1 MKKKNIITGIVAIVL
16 VLVIAIIFIASN
28 KVNEK
33 IYGNWYNQRNSATY
47 YYRLTEDGKVAF
59 TYWFDSSANN
69 TWTGTYKVKGN
80 KIILKFE
87 DSEDTILEYEESTD
101 VMYEIENKARS
112 IKYLRYT
119 E

>member
-1 MKKKNIITGIVAIVL
+1 MKKKNIIIGIVAIVL
-16 VLVIAIIFIASN
+16 VLIMAIIFITSN

-33 IYGNWYNQRNSATY
+33 IYGNWYSQRNGAIY
-47 YYRLTEDGKVAF
+47 YYRLTEDGKVAS
-59 TYWFDSSANN
+59 TYWFDSSANK
-69 TWTGTYKVKGN
+69 TWTGTYKVKGK

-101 VMYEIENKARS
+101 VMYEIQNKARS
-112 IKYLRYT
+112 IKYIRYT